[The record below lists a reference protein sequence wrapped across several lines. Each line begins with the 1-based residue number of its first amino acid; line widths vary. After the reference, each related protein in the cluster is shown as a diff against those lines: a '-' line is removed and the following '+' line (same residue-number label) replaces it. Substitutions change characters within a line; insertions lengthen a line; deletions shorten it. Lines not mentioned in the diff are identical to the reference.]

1 VTRNKIGLIGAMVEE
16 IRLMEEKLERETVT
30 VKAGIRFMEGTLN
43 GKPVVLCKSGVGKV
57 NAAVCTQILID
68 RFGADAVIFTGVAGA
83 LDPSLD
89 IGDVV
94 VSTECVQHDM
104 DASPLGFPRGTIPFA
119 DMSVFPAD
127 PELVRLAYEASRA
140 LPGGRALKGRV
151 LSGDQFVADRETVRR
166 LHEELQGVCVE
177 MEGAAV
183 AQVCAMNGVP
193 YVVIRSMSDKADGS
207 AHVNF
212 AEFAVQVAD
221 NSCQIVNRML
231 LDM

>member
-1 VTRNKIGLIGAMVEE
+1 MTRNKIGLIGAMVEE

-119 DMSVFPAD
+119 DTSVFPAD
-127 PELVRLAYEASRA
+127 PELVRLAYEASKA
-140 LPGGRALKGRV
+140 LPGGRVLKGRV

-212 AEFAVQVAD
+212 AEFAVQAA
-221 NSCQIVNRML
+221 NRSCQIVNRML